1 MEEMQVLDI
10 VIPEDVANAKLPS
23 PELVHYYKDY
33 QERRIYID
41 YDIDDT
47 IFEVTKQILAYN
59 REDRD
64 KHIDDC
70 EPIKIYIQSY
80 GGDLYQAYTLI
91 ATILA
96 SRTPVYTINMGV
108 AMSAG
113 LLILLAGH
121 KRYSMKYSTAMIH
134 TGSGGASG
142 TFEQM
147 EEQQKNY
154 KKLID
159 TMKEYILERTKIDSK
174 LFGRNR
180 SKDWYLLD
188 KEQVELGVTHEIVES
203 LDDIL

>member
-1 MEEMQVLDI
+1 MEELQVLDI
-10 VIPEDVANAKLPS
+10 VIPEELEDLKLPS
-23 PELVHYYKDY
+23 PELVHYYNDY
-33 QERRIYID
+33 KERRIYIN
-41 YDIDDT
+41 YDIDDSL
-47 IFEVTKQILAYN
+47 FNVTKQILAYN
-59 REDRD
+59 REDKD
-64 KHIDDC
+64 KKPEDC
-70 EPIKIYIQSY
+70 KPIKIYIHSY
-80 GGDLYQAYTLI
+80 GGELYQAYTLI
-91 ATILA
+91 STILM
-96 SRTPVYTINMGV
+96 SKVPVYTINMGV

-121 KRYSMKYSTAMIH
+121 RRFAMRYSTAMIH

-159 TMKEYILERTKIDSK
+159 TMKDYILERTCIDSK
-174 LFGRNR
+174 TFSRNR

-188 KEQVELGVTHEIVES
+188 KEQLELGVVNEIVTS